1 MSAAPDIP
9 GMASS
14 GARTRDPLA
23 AIRQKFLV
31 VADRYAI
38 ELEILLE
45 DAVIPD
51 QTAEALRDIGGIA
64 HRVAGVA
71 ATLGFEALGT
81 LAARLDRQLNAAL
94 VDDTP
99 VLAAHEGLIGQF
111 HAALENLLDRGRR

>member
-9 GMASS
+9 GMAS
-14 GARTRDPLA
+14 GAPLRDPLA